1 MAKYGA
7 MDSSIMGQMKALE
20 EKSRRPKRMY
30 AVSCSLIV
38 RRRLPETTAPPAR
51 RRVTLCNPMLVTPFF
66 PVLTRR
72 RLVPLKKSPGGEKTS
87 DFAQARRIS
96 GSYFQFS
103 RGGLGWR

>member
-1 MAKYGA
+1 
-7 MDSSIMGQMKALE
+7 
-20 EKSRRPKRMY
+20 
-30 AVSCSLIV
+30 
-38 RRRLPETTAPPAR
+38 
-51 RRVTLCNPMLVTPFF
+51 MLVTPFF